1 MANLGVLGSC
11 TKVKESLFKDKIRL
25 FLGLTAVYETREA
38 VYDWT
43 FDFQKGKMFCFGKS
57 EITCWVFSSE

>member
-43 FDFQKGKMFCFGKS
+43 FDFQKGKMFCFG
-57 EITCWVFSSE
+57 